1 MTGKATHRNSDS
13 PTGSL
18 RDGEPES
25 RPRSNIFII
34 IWALVALVTFSG
46 FTALAIWQVQRLDWK
61 QNLIER
67 VNQRVEAPA
76 SPAPGPNAWP
86 AINEQDDAYR
96 HVSVTGQLLH
106 EKTTPVQ
113 TSTELGQGFWLMT
126 PLQQAD
132 GSLVMINQ
140 GFVTEPPEEKAANP
154 GDNQRV
160 TITGLLRLSQIGG
173 GVLRD
178 NDPAT
183 NRWYSRDVEAIAT
196 AKALPIARVAPYF
209 IDADARGQIR
219 APHSLN
225 QTYREPVGGLTVI
238 SFYNHHLQYAL
249 TWFALALMVGAGAL
263 WVGRE
268 ERLVRKRHRWQT
280 AQPQSAKQNEY
291 RVKNEQE

>member
-1 MTGKATHRNSDS
+1 MTNKTPHHNSDS
-13 PTGSL
+13 PTGSH

-25 RPRSNIFII
+25 RPRSTIFIT

-46 FTALAIWQVQRLDWK
+46 FTALGIWQVQRLDWK

-67 VNQRVEAPA
+67 VNQRVAAPA
-76 SPAPGPNAWP
+76 SPAPGPKAWP

-96 HVSVTGQLLH
+96 HVSVTGHLLH
-106 EKTTPVQ
+106 EKSTPVQ

-140 GFVTEPPEEKAANP
+140 GFVTEPPNEQATKP
-154 GDNQRV
+154 GAEQSV
-160 TITGLLRLSQIGG
+160 TITGLLRLSQTGG

-183 NRWYSRDVEAIAT
+183 NRWYSRDVKAIAT

-209 IDADARGQIR
+209 IDADARGETPV
-219 APHSLN
+219 PHSLN

-238 SFYNHHLQYAL
+238 SFYNQHLQYAL
-249 TWFALALMVGAGAL
+249 TWFVLALMVGAGAF

-268 ERLVRKRHRWQT
+268 ERLVRT
-280 AQPQSAKQNEY
+280 SAKS
-291 RVKNEQE
+291 

>member
-1 MTGKATHRNSDS
+1 VTGKATHRSSGS

-25 RPRSNIFII
+25 LPRSTIFIT
-34 IWALVALVTFSG
+34 IWALVALITFSG
-46 FTALAIWQVQRLDWK
+46 FTALGIWQVQRLDWK

-67 VNQRVEAPA
+67 VNQRVAAPA

-86 AINEQDDAYR
+86 AINERDDAYR
-96 HVSVTGQLLH
+96 HVFVTGQLLY

-113 TSTELGQGFWLMT
+113 TSTDLGQGFWLMT

-140 GFVTEPPEEKAANP
+140 GFVTEPPNEKATKP
-154 GDNQRV
+154 GDHQSV
-160 TITGLLRLSQIGG
+160 TITGLLRLSQTGG

-183 NRWYSRDVEAIAT
+183 NRWYSRDVDAIAV
-196 AKALPIARVAPYF
+196 ARALPIARVAPYF
-209 IDADARGQIR
+209 IDADAQGKTL

-249 TWFALALMVGAGAL
+249 TWFALALMVGAGAF

-268 ERLVRKRHRWQT
+268 ERLVRKRHRWNT
-280 AQPQSAKQNEY
+280 AKHTS
-291 RVKNEQE
+291 

>member
-1 MTGKATHRNSDS
+1 VTDKACH
-13 PTGSL
+13 
-18 RDGEPES
+18 GEPAP
-25 RPRSNIFII
+25 RPRSTTFII
-34 IWALVALVTFSG
+34 IWTLIALLAFSG
-46 FTALAIWQVQRLDWK
+46 FTALGIWQVQRLGWK

-76 SPAPGPNAWP
+76 SPAPGPDAWP
-86 AINEQDDAYR
+86 AINERDDAYR
-96 HVSVTGQLLH
+96 HVRVTGQLLY

-113 TSTELGQGFWLMT
+113 TSTDLGQGFWLMT

-140 GFVTEPPEEKAANP
+140 GFVTETPYEKTTRPA
-154 GDNQRV
+154 DDQSV
-160 TITGLLRLSQIGG
+160 TVAGLLRLSQTGG

-178 NDPAT
+178 NDPA
-183 NRWYSRDVEAIAT
+183 NGRWYSRDVKAIAT
-196 AKALPIARVAPYF
+196 ARSLPTARVAPYF
-209 IDADARGQIR
+209 IDAEARGEPR
-219 APHSLN
+219 APHSLK

-249 TWFALALMVGAGAL
+249 TWFALALMVGAGAF

-280 AQPQSAKQNEY
+280 ARQQNAPQDKIPPRHS
-291 RVKNEQE
+291 